1 MTSSDLKSRS
11 RSTKHILKL
20 RLSLGNLHAKLE
32 DPSFIITRVIMY
44 NAKLSQWPLATL
56 KVGQGQPY
64 IYWNFA
70 FC

>member
-1 MTSSDLKSRS
+1 MTLKVGHGQLY
-11 RSTKHILKL
+11 TLLKL
-20 RLSLGNLHAKLE
+20 RHLVGNLHAKLE

-56 KVGQGQPY
+56 KVGQGKQY
-64 IYWNFA
+64 TYWNFA